1 MTLIKWREEFCTGI
15 AGVDFEHEHLIAQIN
30 EIYAMIDGGAN
41 KEDILNALGDIYGS
55 ISAHFALEEKMMETY
70 KYDEYDAHKA
80 NHELL
85 LDDIQDISDD
95 FEDSVELD
103 KEKFKQ
109 KLNDWFQ
116 IHFKTF
122 DARLHK
128 LDQLM
133 HHDDVSDSLIK
144 SMALKAK
151 QAFLRKYDE

>member
-15 AGVDFEHEHLIAQIN
+15 AGVDFEHEHLIRQIN
-30 EIYAMIDGGAN
+30 TIYTMIDGGAE

-55 ISAHFALEEKMMETY
+55 ISAHFALEEKMMEAH
-70 KYDEYDAHKA
+70 KYDEYEAHKA

-85 LDDIQDISDD
+85 LNDIQDISDD
-95 FEDSVELD
+95 FEETVELD
-103 KEKFKQ
+103 KAKFKQ

-128 LDQLM
+128 LEKLM
-133 HHDDVSDSLIK
+133 QHDVVADSLVK
-144 SMALKAK
+144 SIVLKAK
-151 QAFLRKYDE
+151 NAFLRK